1 MSPYEKSSFSLFFW
15 NMVPLSFKNSVILSL
30 IQNIVY
36 GPAMQLSPESLL
48 KMQNLKP
55 NPDLLNQK
63 LHFDKLSLHI
73 KI

>member
-1 MSPYEKSSFSLFFW
+1 MKSLPFSLFFW
-15 NMVPLSFKNSVILSL
+15 NMVPLSVKNSVILSL
-30 IQNIVY
+30 TQNVVY
-36 GPAMQLSPESLL
+36 GPATLLSPESLL

>member
-1 MSPYEKSSFSLFFW
+1 MKSLPFSLFFW

-30 IQNIVY
+30 IENVVY
-36 GPAMQLSPESLL
+36 EPATLLSPESLL